1 MGQHMYTFS
10 SFLTR
15 FHSVNLGPTP
25 ILLCWQYPLSKY
37 RRLDDCNVLEE
48 KKIIPVF
55 FFLNYNILMKK
66 LSFVS
71 AIHSKLLTKVS
82 YTSRPAVLTQVKTWT
97 RSLDFPLIRNDI
109 NNEIPRW
116 VNENRMFRGQH
127 SWPKVSVLIANK
139 ETLLNMRKHDIH
151 LFILQKTYF
160 SSPQSDNTK
169 QLRLY
174 LSDPAIKSAKGGKGN
189 QPFLSETAEFWFP
202 PQILSVACL
211 PTWYLHMCTYMCVV
225 PTTHGYLHQW
235 VPQWGERVKIQL

>member
-1 MGQHMYTFS
+1 MS
-10 SFLTR
+10 WR
-15 FHSVNLGPTP
+15 
-25 ILLCWQYPLSKY
+25 K
-37 RRLDDCNVLEE
+37 

-55 FFLNYNILMKK
+55 FFLNYNILVKK

-109 NNEIPRW
+109 NSEIPCW

-127 SWPKVSVLIANK
+127 SWPKVSALIANK
-139 ETLLNMRKHDIH
+139 ETLLNVRKHDIH
-151 LFILQKTYF
+151 LFILQKTSF
-160 SSPQSDNTK
+160 SFPQSDNTK

-174 LSDPAIKSAKGGKGN
+174 LSGPAIKSAKGGKGN
-189 QPFLSETAEFWFP
+189 QSFLSEIAEFCSPLRFFQWHVCP
-202 PQILSVACL
+202 CD
-211 PTWYLHMCTYMCVV
+211 TYACVV
-225 PTTHGYLHQW
+225 STTHGYLHQW